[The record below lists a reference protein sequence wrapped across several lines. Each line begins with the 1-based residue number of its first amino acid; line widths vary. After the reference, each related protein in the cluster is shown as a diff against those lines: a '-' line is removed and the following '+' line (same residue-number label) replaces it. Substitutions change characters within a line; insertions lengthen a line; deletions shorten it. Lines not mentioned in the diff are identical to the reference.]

1 MQIPPGKH
9 GEVLESAVFLYV
21 LLIAFPYAACYN
33 GREMPVSDGR
43 GRIPAGE
50 ERSCHLCVGSW
61 GSARYALIFLPF
73 EGETMNRR
81 RFRLNAVQNLVV
93 SFACLIL
100 AGALLLMLPI
110 SSRDGQCLP
119 FLDALFTSASASCVT
134 GLTLYDTMT
143 QFTLFGQAVLVVLI
157 QIGGLSFMTVSILV
171 ALLLH
176 RRIGLHRR
184 SVLMDSVGAL
194 QMGGVVRLTRRALL
208 VTAACEGTGAVLM
221 SLWFCPRYGLLQG
234 LWMSLF
240 HAVSAFCNAG
250 FDLLGGGTSLIPIAG
265 EPLPNIVIMAL
276 ITCGGLGFLV
286 WDDILTNGRHLRRY
300 RLHSKIMLT
309 VTAVLIVGGAAGFYV
324 LERENAFA
332 GASAGDRVLMSF
344 FQSVTTRTA
353 GFFSVDQASLSESGT
368 LLTMVLM
375 FIGAGSGSTGGGIK
389 VNTFTVILLSAF
401 ALTFR
406 REDVNIYHRRL
417 DQEDI
422 RKAFTSVCAYF
433 TTCIVGCMVLCVE
446 GIALDDAL
454 FESIS
459 AIGTV
464 GLSRG
469 VTASLPDLSKVVITL
484 LMFAGRVGS
493 MSVAMAITP
502 DHPRPK
508 LRNVSE
514 KILIG

>member
-1 MQIPPGKH
+1 M
-9 GEVLESAVFLYV
+9 
-21 LLIAFPYAACYN
+21 AAKRPCGM
-33 GREMPVSDGR
+33 GRAGFRP
-43 GRIPAGE
+43 GE
-50 ERSCHLCVGSW
+50 ERIRCLCGGLW
-61 GSARYALIFLPF
+61 GHVEDMLIFLPF

-110 SSRDGQCLP
+110 SSRDGQSLP
-119 FLDALFTSASASCVT
+119 FLDALFTAASASCVT

-143 QFTLFGQAVLVVLI
+143 QFTLFGQAVLMVLI

-176 RRIGLHRR
+176 WRIGLHRR

-194 QMGGVVRLTRRALL
+194 QMGGVVRLTRRALM
-208 VTAACEGTGAVLM
+208 VTAACEGTGAVILA
-221 SLWFCPRYGLLQG
+221 LWFCPRYGLSQG
-234 LWMSLF
+234 LWMGLF

-250 FDLLGGGTSLIPIAG
+250 FDLLGGGTSLVPIAG
-265 EPLPNIVIMAL
+265 EPVPNIVIMTL
-276 ITCGGLGFLV
+276 IACGGLGFLV
-286 WDDILTNGRHLRRY
+286 WDDVLTNGRHLRRY
-300 RLHSKIMLT
+300 HLHSKIVLT
-309 VTAVLIVGGAAGFYV
+309 VTAVLIVGGAAGFYM
-324 LERENAFA
+324 LERDHAFA
-332 GASAGDRVLMSF
+332 GASTGDQVLMAF

-353 GFFSVDQASLSESGT
+353 GFFSVDQASLSESST

-406 REDVNIYHRRL
+406 REDVNVFHRRL
-417 DQEDI
+417 DQGDI
-422 RKAFTSVCAYF
+422 RRAFSTVCAYF
-433 TTCIVGCMVLCVE
+433 TTCIAGCMVLCVE

-484 LMFAGRVGS
+484 LMFVGRVGS

-502 DHPRPK
+502 DRPRPK